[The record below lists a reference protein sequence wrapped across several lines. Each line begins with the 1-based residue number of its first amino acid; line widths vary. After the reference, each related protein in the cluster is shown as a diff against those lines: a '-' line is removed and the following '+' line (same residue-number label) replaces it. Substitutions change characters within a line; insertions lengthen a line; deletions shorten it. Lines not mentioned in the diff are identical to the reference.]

1 MTTVTFEK
9 NEHGEYTGFTCF
21 GHAGFAKKRLF
32 RGYEP
37 DILCAAIS
45 ALTANTVN
53 GLEELAGEQ
62 IIVTENAEDGFLRCE
77 IKSQLKESSKL
88 LIDAYVLSLTEYS
101 KQYGTKYLTVNFKEV
116 R

>member
-9 NEHGEYTGFTCF
+9 NEHGYVAFTCF
-21 GHAGFAKKRLF
+21 GHAGYAKKRLK
-32 RGYEP
+32 GYEP

-45 ALTANTVN
+45 ALTENVVN

-62 IIVTENAEDGFLRCE
+62 LTVSQNADDGFLRCE
-77 IKSQLKESSKL
+77 IKSKLKESSVL
-88 LIDAYVLSLTEYS
+88 LIDAYALSLKNLSER
-101 KQYGTKYLTVNFKEV
+101 YGKKYLTVNFKEV

>member
-9 NEHGEYTGFTCF
+9 NEHGDYVGFTCF
-21 GHAGFAKKRLF
+21 GHAGFAKKRL

-45 ALTANTVN
+45 ALTCNTVN
-53 GLEELAGEQ
+53 GLSEIAGEELT
-62 IIVTENAEDGFLRCE
+62 ITENAEDGFLKCD
-77 IKSQLKESSKL
+77 IKSKLKDSSKI
-88 LIDAYVLSLTEYS
+88 LIESYILSLTEYS
-101 KQYGTKYLTVNFKEV
+101 KQYGSKYLTVNFKEV